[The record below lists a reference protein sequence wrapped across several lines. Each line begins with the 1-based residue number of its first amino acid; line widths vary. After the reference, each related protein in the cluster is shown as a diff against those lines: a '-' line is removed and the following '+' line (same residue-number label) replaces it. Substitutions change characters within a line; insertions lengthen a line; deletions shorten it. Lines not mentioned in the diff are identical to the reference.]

1 MRFSA
6 ALYDEDA
13 YTRFAA
19 ALRVP
24 LNADAVA
31 VPIAPAQLEREIP
44 GSTSWAA
51 RHATALGAGMAIVGG
66 AVILLILELSS
77 GPSHR

>member
-6 ALYDEDA
+6 ALYDEDSYA
-13 YTRFAA
+13 KFAA

-24 LNADAVA
+24 IDADAVA
-31 VPIAPAQLEREIP
+31 VPIAPAQLEKEIP

-66 AVILLILELSS
+66 AVILFFVELSS
-77 GPSHR
+77 APSHR